1 MKLNSK
7 CMACQI
13 RKQEAK
19 IRHFND
25 EDRKKQYMEAIRQR
39 FEHPKDDDC
48 VPSIS
53 TELKKFYCSFWGVP
67 MEDFTRINKEY
78 DQLMLDLEAELR
90 STIRYSED
98 PLKAALIYAR
108 TGNYIDFAAL
118 PEVSKETAL
127 SLIKSENKDDLDE
140 QEYRQ
145 FCQDMKKAENV
156 VYITDNCGEIV
167 LDKIAIQILKK
178 IFPNIRITALVRGL
192 PAGNDATMEDAEFC
206 GLTDVVPVLGNG
218 NDVGGTWLHGIS
230 THARE
235 LLYNADVIIAKGQ
248 GNYETLHG
256 CGLNIYYLFLCK
268 CDWFQQLFHAKLL
281 QGMFINEKRAPK
293 AYHYSTLTK
302 LTRMVSRQLKISTL
316 KSKTKSS
323 SSSLD
328 HPDVENLQHFV

>member
-118 PEVSKETAL
+118 PEVSKEAAL

-293 AYHYSTLTK
+293 ATAF
-302 LTRMVSRQLKISTL
+302 
-316 KSKTKSS
+316 SS
-323 SSSLD
+323 D
-328 HPDVENLQHFV
+328 

>member
-178 IFPNIRITALVRGL
+178 TFPNIRVTALVRGL

-293 AYHYSTLTK
+293 ATAF
-302 LTRMVSRQLKISTL
+302 
-316 KSKTKSS
+316 SS
-323 SSSLD
+323 D
-328 HPDVENLQHFV
+328 

>member
-78 DQLMLDLEAELR
+78 DQRMLDLEAELR

-293 AYHYSTLTK
+293 ATAF
-302 LTRMVSRQLKISTL
+302 
-316 KSKTKSS
+316 SS
-323 SSSLD
+323 D
-328 HPDVENLQHFV
+328 

>member
-19 IRHFND
+19 ISHFND

-293 AYHYSTLTK
+293 ATAF
-302 LTRMVSRQLKISTL
+302 
-316 KSKTKSS
+316 SS
-323 SSSLD
+323 D
-328 HPDVENLQHFV
+328 

>member
-1 MKLNSK
+1 
-7 CMACQI
+7 MACQL

-19 IRHFND
+19 IRHFDD
-25 EDRKKQYMEAIRQR
+25 EDRKKQYMEEIRRR
-39 FEHPKDDDC
+39 FDHPKEEDC

-67 MEDFTRINKEY
+67 MEDFRQINREY
-78 DQLMLDLEAELR
+78 DQLMLDLEDDLR

-127 SLIKSENKDDLDE
+127 SLIKSENKDELDE
-140 QEYRQ
+140 QEYQ
-145 FCQDMKKAENV
+145 NFCQDMKKASNV

-178 IFPNIRITALVRGL
+178 TFPNIRITALVRGL

-206 GLTDVVPVLGNG
+206 GLTDIVPVLGNG
-218 NDVGGTWLHGIS
+218 SDVGGTWFHGIS

-235 LLYNADVIIAKGQ
+235 LLQSADVILAKGQ
-248 GNYETLHG
+248 GNYETMHG

-268 CDWFQQLFHAKLL
+268 CDWFQQLFQAKSL

-293 AYHYSTLTK
+293 ATAF
-302 LTRMVSRQLKISTL
+302 
-316 KSKTKSS
+316 SS
-323 SSSLD
+323 D
-328 HPDVENLQHFV
+328 

>member
-218 NDVGGTWLHGIS
+218 NDVGGTWLLGIS

-293 AYHYSTLTK
+293 ATAF
-302 LTRMVSRQLKISTL
+302 
-316 KSKTKSS
+316 SS
-323 SSSLD
+323 D
-328 HPDVENLQHFV
+328 

>member
-268 CDWFQQLFHAKLL
+268 CDWFQQLCHAKLL

-293 AYHYSTLTK
+293 ATAF
-302 LTRMVSRQLKISTL
+302 
-316 KSKTKSS
+316 SS
-323 SSSLD
+323 D
-328 HPDVENLQHFV
+328 

>member
-235 LLYNADVIIAKGQ
+235 IQYNADVIIAKGQ

-293 AYHYSTLTK
+293 ATAF
-302 LTRMVSRQLKISTL
+302 
-316 KSKTKSS
+316 SS
-323 SSSLD
+323 D
-328 HPDVENLQHFV
+328 

>member
-90 STIRYSED
+90 STIRYSAD

-145 FCQDMKKAENV
+145 FCQDMKKA
-156 VYITDNCGEIV
+156 
-167 LDKIAIQILKK
+167 
-178 IFPNIRITALVRGL
+178 
-192 PAGNDATMEDAEFC
+192 AEC
-206 GLTDVVPVLGNG
+206 
-218 NDVGGTWLHGIS
+218 
-230 THARE
+230 
-235 LLYNADVIIAKGQ
+235 
-248 GNYETLHG
+248 
-256 CGLNIYYLFLCK
+256 CIYY
-268 CDWFQQLFHAKLL
+268 
-281 QGMFINEKRAPK
+281 R
-293 AYHYSTLTK
+293 
-302 LTRMVSRQLKISTL
+302 
-316 KSKTKSS
+316 
-323 SSSLD
+323 
-328 HPDVENLQHFV
+328 

>member
-48 VPSIS
+48 VPIIS

-293 AYHYSTLTK
+293 ATAF
-302 LTRMVSRQLKISTL
+302 
-316 KSKTKSS
+316 SS
-323 SSSLD
+323 D
-328 HPDVENLQHFV
+328 

>member
-53 TELKKFYCSFWGVP
+53 TELKKFYYSFWGVP

-268 CDWFQQLFHAKLL
+268 CDWFIHLFQAKSL
-281 QGMFINEKRAPK
+281 QGMFINERRSPA
-293 AYHYSTLTK
+293 ATAF
-302 LTRMVSRQLKISTL
+302 
-316 KSKTKSS
+316 SS
-323 SSSLD
+323 D
-328 HPDVENLQHFV
+328 

>member
-256 CGLNIYYLFLCK
+256 CGLNIYYLFLCN

-293 AYHYSTLTK
+293 ATAF
-302 LTRMVSRQLKISTL
+302 
-316 KSKTKSS
+316 SS
-323 SSSLD
+323 D
-328 HPDVENLQHFV
+328 

>member
-178 IFPNIRITALVRGL
+178 TFPNIRVTALVRGL

-206 GLTDVVPVLGNG
+206 GLTDIVPVLGNG
-218 NDVGGTWLHGIS
+218 SDVGGTWFHGIS

-235 LLYNADVIIAKGQ
+235 LLQGADVILAKGQ
-248 GNYETLHG
+248 GNYETMHG

-293 AYHYSTLTK
+293 ATAF
-302 LTRMVSRQLKISTL
+302 
-316 KSKTKSS
+316 SS
-323 SSSLD
+323 D
-328 HPDVENLQHFV
+328 

>member
-256 CGLNIYYLFLCK
+256 CGLIIYCLFLCK

-293 AYHYSTLTK
+293 ATAF
-302 LTRMVSRQLKISTL
+302 
-316 KSKTKSS
+316 SS
-323 SSSLD
+323 D
-328 HPDVENLQHFV
+328 

>member
-293 AYHYSTLTK
+293 ATA
-302 LTRMVSRQLKISTL
+302 
-316 KSKTKSS
+316 SS
-323 SSSLD
+323 SD
-328 HPDVENLQHFV
+328 

>member
-268 CDWFQQLFHAKLL
+268 CDWFQQVFHAKLL
-281 QGMFINEKRAPK
+281 QGMFINEKRATK
-293 AYHYSTLTK
+293 ATAF
-302 LTRMVSRQLKISTL
+302 
-316 KSKTKSS
+316 SS
-323 SSSLD
+323 D
-328 HPDVENLQHFV
+328 

>member
-53 TELKKFYCSFWGVP
+53 TELKKFYYSFWGVP
-67 MEDFTRINKEY
+67 MEDFTRISKEY

-293 AYHYSTLTK
+293 ATAF
-302 LTRMVSRQLKISTL
+302 
-316 KSKTKSS
+316 SS
-323 SSSLD
+323 D
-328 HPDVENLQHFV
+328 

>member
-1 MKLNSK
+1 
-7 CMACQI
+7 
-13 RKQEAK
+13 
-19 IRHFND
+19 
-25 EDRKKQYMEAIRQR
+25 
-39 FEHPKDDDC
+39 
-48 VPSIS
+48 
-53 TELKKFYCSFWGVP
+53 
-67 MEDFTRINKEY
+67 
-78 DQLMLDLEAELR
+78 
-90 STIRYSED
+90 
-98 PLKAALIYAR
+98 
-108 TGNYIDFAAL
+108 
-118 PEVSKETAL
+118 
-127 SLIKSENKDDLDE
+127 
-140 QEYRQ
+140 
-145 FCQDMKKAENV
+145 MKKAENV

-256 CGLNIYYLFLCK
+256 K

-293 AYHYSTLTK
+293 ATAF
-302 LTRMVSRQLKISTL
+302 
-316 KSKTKSS
+316 SS
-323 SSSLD
+323 D
-328 HPDVENLQHFV
+328 

>member
-13 RKQEAK
+13 RIQEAK

-293 AYHYSTLTK
+293 ATAF
-302 LTRMVSRQLKISTL
+302 
-316 KSKTKSS
+316 SS
-323 SSSLD
+323 D
-328 HPDVENLQHFV
+328 

>member
-53 TELKKFYCSFWGVP
+53 TELKKFYYSFWGVP

-167 LDKIAIQILKK
+167 LDKIAIQMLKK
-178 IFPNIRITALVRGL
+178 TFPNIRVTALVRGL

-206 GLTDVVPVLGNG
+206 GLTDIVPVLGNG
-218 NDVGGTWLHGIS
+218 SDVGGTWFHGIS

-235 LLYNADVIIAKGQ
+235 LLQSADVILAKGQ
-248 GNYETLHG
+248 GNYETMHG

-293 AYHYSTLTK
+293 ATAF
-302 LTRMVSRQLKISTL
+302 
-316 KSKTKSS
+316 SS
-323 SSSLD
+323 D
-328 HPDVENLQHFV
+328 

>member
-53 TELKKFYCSFWGVP
+53 TELKKFYYSFWGVP

-127 SLIKSENKDDLDE
+127 SLIKSENNDDLDE

-293 AYHYSTLTK
+293 ATAF
-302 LTRMVSRQLKISTL
+302 
-316 KSKTKSS
+316 SS
-323 SSSLD
+323 D
-328 HPDVENLQHFV
+328 

>member
-39 FEHPKDDDC
+39 FAHPKDDDC

-293 AYHYSTLTK
+293 ATAF
-302 LTRMVSRQLKISTL
+302 
-316 KSKTKSS
+316 SS
-323 SSSLD
+323 D
-328 HPDVENLQHFV
+328 

>member
-235 LLYNADVIIAKGQ
+235 LLYNADVIIAKGP
-248 GNYETLHG
+248 GNYVTLHG
-256 CGLNIYYLFLCK
+256 CGMNIYYLFLCK

-293 AYHYSTLTK
+293 ATAF
-302 LTRMVSRQLKISTL
+302 
-316 KSKTKSS
+316 SS
-323 SSSLD
+323 D
-328 HPDVENLQHFV
+328 

>member
-53 TELKKFYCSFWGVP
+53 TELKKILLFLLGRSCWK
-67 MEDFTRINKEY
+67 DFTRINKEY

-293 AYHYSTLTK
+293 ATAF
-302 LTRMVSRQLKISTL
+302 
-316 KSKTKSS
+316 SS
-323 SSSLD
+323 D
-328 HPDVENLQHFV
+328 

>member
-39 FEHPKDDDC
+39 FEYSVMTIC
-48 VPSIS
+48 VQIS

-268 CDWFQQLFHAKLL
+268 CDWFHSFFMQRYYK
-281 QGMFINEKRAPK
+281 EC
-293 AYHYSTLTK
+293 S
-302 LTRMVSRQLKISTL
+302 
-316 KSKTKSS
+316 
-323 SSSLD
+323 
-328 HPDVENLQHFV
+328 

>member
-53 TELKKFYCSFWGVP
+53 TELKKFYYSFWGVP

-206 GLTDVVPVLGNG
+206 GLTDVVHVLGNG

-293 AYHYSTLTK
+293 ATAF
-302 LTRMVSRQLKISTL
+302 
-316 KSKTKSS
+316 SS
-323 SSSLD
+323 D
-328 HPDVENLQHFV
+328 

>member
-53 TELKKFYCSFWGVP
+53 TELKKFYCSFSGVP

-293 AYHYSTLTK
+293 ATAF
-302 LTRMVSRQLKISTL
+302 
-316 KSKTKSS
+316 SS
-323 SSSLD
+323 D
-328 HPDVENLQHFV
+328 

>member
-140 QEYRQ
+140 QEYSQ

-293 AYHYSTLTK
+293 ATAF
-302 LTRMVSRQLKISTL
+302 
-316 KSKTKSS
+316 SS
-323 SSSLD
+323 D
-328 HPDVENLQHFV
+328 

>member
-127 SLIKSENKDDLDE
+127 SLIKSENKDDLDK
-140 QEYRQ
+140 QEYIH
-145 FCQDMKKAENV
+145 FCQDMKKANNI

-293 AYHYSTLTK
+293 ATAF
-302 LTRMVSRQLKISTL
+302 
-316 KSKTKSS
+316 SS
-323 SSSLD
+323 D
-328 HPDVENLQHFV
+328 

>member
-1 MKLNSK
+1 
-7 CMACQI
+7 MACQI

-218 NDVGGTWLHGIS
+218 NDVGGTWLNGIS

-293 AYHYSTLTK
+293 ATAF
-302 LTRMVSRQLKISTL
+302 
-316 KSKTKSS
+316 SS
-323 SSSLD
+323 D
-328 HPDVENLQHFV
+328 

>member
-256 CGLNIYYLFLCK
+256 CGLYIYYLFLCK

-293 AYHYSTLTK
+293 ATAF
-302 LTRMVSRQLKISTL
+302 
-316 KSKTKSS
+316 SS
-323 SSSLD
+323 D
-328 HPDVENLQHFV
+328 

>member
-25 EDRKKQYMEAIRQR
+25 EYRKKQYMEAIRQR

-248 GNYETLHG
+248 GNYETMHG

-281 QGMFINEKRAPK
+281 QGMFVNEKRAPK
-293 AYHYSTLTK
+293 ATAF
-302 LTRMVSRQLKISTL
+302 
-316 KSKTKSS
+316 SS
-323 SSSLD
+323 D
-328 HPDVENLQHFV
+328 